1 MGGHPFPEIFCT
13 ICNKTVDLSVDL
25 NANESGK
32 AVHEECYVEHITA
45 AHRQPRLDSTPQ
57 S

>member
-1 MGGHPFPEIFCT
+1 MGGHPFPEILCT

-25 NANESGK
+25 NANEKGQ
-32 AVHEECYVEHITA
+32 AVHEECYVKHLTA
-45 AHRQPRLDSTPQ
+45 AHRKPRLDATSQ